1 MDVSANAAAEHLDL
15 TAELEFDRRPPRTDL
30 HDADQRHRV
39 EGALTTIPGILAAR
53 LVAGY
58 ERDVDEL
65 HVVTTLQQTPK
76 HTVRDVQTVLMAKF
90 GVTTDHRV
98 ISVVQLDADAV
109 VEPPG
114 TMRLAIERVG
124 LANVGV
130 RVTAEVEL
138 RAGDVVH
145 RSEEGAAATANGRN
159 RAVALATL
167 GAVRSALG
175 DIDVAI
181 ELDGVDLVD
190 VGGVTTAV
198 TVLTQRSG
206 RGEEILSGTAVVRE
220 VASDAVARAVLD
232 ATNRLLARALA

>member
-1 MDVSANAAAEHLDL
+1 MDPSANTAAERFDL
-15 TAELEFDRRPPRTDL
+15 TAELELDRRPPRADL
-30 HDADQRHRV
+30 HDPEQRHRV
-39 EGALTTIPGILAAR
+39 EAALTTIPGILAAR
-53 LVAGY
+53 VVAGY

-65 HVVTTLQQTPK
+65 HVVTSLDPTPK
-76 HTVRDVQTVLMAKF
+76 RTVRDVQTVLMAKF

-109 VEPPG
+109 IEPPG
-114 TMRLAIERVG
+114 SMRLAIERVG

-145 RSEEGAAATANGRN
+145 RHEEHAAATANGRN

-175 DIDVAI
+175 EIDGAI
-181 ELDGVDLVD
+181 ELDGVDLVE
-190 VGGVTTAV
+190 VGGATAAV
-198 TVLTQRSG
+198 TVLTQRG
-206 RGEEILSGTAVVRE
+206 ARGDEILSGVAVVRE
-220 VASDAVARAVLD
+220 VTSDAVARAVLD
-232 ATNRLLARALA
+232 ATNRLLARALS